1 MRDSKPNRL
10 TWNEFKA
17 RKSCPGCGR
26 PVQDRQQWSGDG
38 KGLIHLTPQERA
50 QYDAEEARYRKRHA
64 DCHAHQWTIGG
75 SLTKH
80 CGKCC
85 LPPPMS
91 PEATARVAAIVS
103 SHLESRAFTAQGAR
117 TDKRGSTA

>member
-1 MRDSKPNRL
+1 M
-10 TWNEFKA
+10 
-17 RKSCPGCGR
+17 
-26 PVQDRQQWSGDG
+26 QDRQQWSGDG

-50 QYDAEEARYRKRHA
+50 RYDAEEARYRKRHA

-85 LPPPMS
+85 PPPPMS
-91 PEATARVAAIVS
+91 PEATARVAAILS
-103 SHLESRAFTAQGAR
+103 LHWEAKAFTAQAAR
-117 TDKRGSTA
+117 SDKRGSKA